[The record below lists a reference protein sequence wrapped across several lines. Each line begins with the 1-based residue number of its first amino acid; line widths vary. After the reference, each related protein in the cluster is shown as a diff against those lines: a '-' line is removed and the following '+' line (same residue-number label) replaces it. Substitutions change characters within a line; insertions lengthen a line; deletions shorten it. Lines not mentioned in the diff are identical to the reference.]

1 LILFATRFAK
11 TKQSVIIKDI
21 LNRSEILHGVKE
33 HRKLPNTVI
42 RRKANWIGGV
52 VLTNC
57 LLKHVI
63 DEKIE
68 GRIEEMGR
76 LGRRRKQIMD
86 DLKEMRGYCNLKEEA
101 LDRTVWRTGFRR
113 SFGLAITQ
121 TTE

>member
-1 LILFATRFAK
+1 
-11 TKQSVIIKDI
+11 
-21 LNRSEILHGVKE
+21 LNRSEILHGVRE
-33 HRKLPNTVI
+33 HRKLPHI
-42 RRKANWIGGV
+42 LISRKAKWIGGV

-68 GRIEEMGR
+68 GRIEETGR

-86 DLKEMRGYCNLKEEA
+86 DLKEIRGYCNLKEEA
-101 LDRTVWRTGFRR
+101 LDRTVWRIGFRR
-113 SFGLAITQ
+113 RFGPVIIQ